1 MSSTYVCLDSDTGAV
16 LAYYA
21 LAFGG
26 LSHESAS
33 DRVKKGIPR
42 HEIPVIILA
51 RMAVCVSEQGKGLGQ
66 AMVRDALI
74 RVDRVTETVGVRCL
88 LIHVKD
94 EAASQFYLRCAE
106 FEQSPTDPMNLQL
119 LIKDLRLITRLQ

>member
-1 MSSTYVCLDSDTGAV
+1 MSSTYVCVDAETGAV

-33 DRVKKGIPR
+33 ARVKKGIPR

-51 RMAVCVSEQGKGLGQ
+51 RMAVCQEEKGKGLGR
-66 AMVRDALI
+66 AILRDAMI
-74 RVDRVTETVGVRCL
+74 RVDRATEPAGIRCL
-88 LIHVKD
+88 VIHAKD
-94 EAASQFYLRCAE
+94 ESARRFYLSFAE

-119 LIKDLRLITRLQ
+119 LMKDLKLITRR